1 MSQRIIQP
9 RVPHAGYASP
19 VRLLVAR
26 HPVATFL
33 ITCLTVNWLVVLPA
47 LRVRGGLPFGL
58 GLWESLGTILG
69 AALPAFVVVAA
80 AGGRAAVRELA
91 GQCLRWRVGVRW
103 YLMALVAMP
112 VAVPLGAAALY
123 GAAPLHALVDH
134 WTLLFT
140 VLLPRLVVGTVL
152 FNVAEEIGWMG
163 FLQARWQDRYGP
175 MKASLL
181 VTIPFTLF
189 HLPVL
194 FVDNGLALAL
204 VFLPALAVIHLG
216 ARVVMAWL
224 YNNTARSVLLA
235 GLFHSSFDATIWYAN
250 KIVPGPA
257 GTATYIGS
265 GIVLAAAVV
274 LVVATRGRLSY
285 QPRPTVRPAGAARP
299 SALAAGTTPTQDQII

>member
-1 MSQRIIQP
+1 MTERIIQP
-9 RVPHAGYASP
+9 HATHVVPPSP

-26 HPVATFL
+26 HQVATFL
-33 ITCLTVNWLVVLPA
+33 IICLALNWLVVLPA

-69 AALPAFVVVAA
+69 VALPAFVVVAA

-91 GQCLRWRVGVRW
+91 GECLRWRVGVRW
-103 YLMALVAMP
+103 YLIALVAMP
-112 VAVPLGAAALY
+112 VAVPLGAAAIY
-123 GAAPLHALVDH
+123 GTGPLHALVDH
-134 WTLLFT
+134 WSLLFT
-140 VLLPRLVVGTVL
+140 TLLPRLVVGTVL

-163 FLQARWQDRYGP
+163 FMQARWQDRYGP

-181 VTIPFTLF
+181 VTVPFTLF

-194 FVDNGLALAL
+194 FVDNGLAMAV

-224 YNNTARSVLLA
+224 YNNTARSVLLV

-250 KIVPGPA
+250 RIVPGPA

-285 QPRPTVRPAGAARP
+285 PPRPIARPAGAARR
-299 SALAAGTTPTQDQII
+299 SASAAGTTPAQDQII